1 MSWKTFKEA
10 STIRTNFHSHTT
22 RCQHATG
29 ADEDYV
35 LAAIAAGYSHLGFSD
50 HSPFP
55 YEDGFVSG
63 MRMRI
68 DQYQDYLGSVRE
80 LRERYQDQI
89 RIHLGVEAE
98 YYERY
103 QGWLA
108 GQLSSGTLEYL
119 ILGSHYDL
127 PEESFYFGEANT
139 PALLRRYAEH
149 TIRGMESGLYRCLAH
164 PELFM
169 ISMERFDENC
179 AAASRDICRAAKE
192 QGVLLEYNLSGLY
205 YQSWRTGAGY
215 PTPGFWQIAARE
227 GASAIIGLDAH
238 NPARYADTRVYDQ
251 ARKDLAAL
259 GIRVADSL
267 LPCAGDSDLAV

>member
-1 MSWKTFKEA
+1 MSGKTFKEA

-89 RIHLGVEAE
+89 SIHLGVEAE

-139 PALLRRYAEH
+139 PALLRRYAEGARVEA
-149 TIRGMESGLYRCLAH
+149 IRQ
-164 PELFM
+164 PEWERVLILDLDGPEGVFELV
-169 ISMERFDENC
+169 IEPMERRC
-179 AAASRDICRAAKE
+179 AWLNDQVE
-192 QGVLLEYNLSGLY
+192 TL
-205 YQSWRTGAGY
+205 
-215 PTPGFWQIAARE
+215 
-227 GASAIIGLDAH
+227 GLDNVEVKRGRAEEYH
-238 NPARYADTRVYDQ
+238 GAFEVDQVTARAVT
-251 ARKDLAAL
+251 ALRKLVPLAAPL
-259 GIRVADSL
+259 LRDGGELLLLKGSSVATPSW
-267 LPCAGDSDLAV
+267 CSA

>member
-1 MSWKTFKEA
+1 MSGKTFKEA

-89 RIHLGVEAE
+89 SIHLGVEAE

-149 TIRGMESGLYRCLAH
+149 TIRGMESALDLKLRKFVSVLYVAEMGR
-164 PELFM
+164 PQGIPLFDS
-169 ISMERFDENC
+169 I
-179 AAASRDICRAAKE
+179 
-192 QGVLLEYNLSGLY
+192 VLLGRERAL
-205 YQSWRTGAGY
+205 QRIRT
-215 PTPGFWQIAARE
+215 AR
-227 GASAIIGLDAH
+227 L
-238 NPARYADTRVYDQ
+238 RV
-251 ARKDLAAL
+251 
-259 GIRVADSL
+259 G
-267 LPCAGDSDLAV
+267 